1 MKPTKSSLENFETVL
16 FGEQFLP
23 LDLNLS
29 LDLEFNLSKLLFL
42 SSKLFFLE
50 SDRLVGHVFGED

>member
-16 FGEQFLP
+16 F
-23 LDLNLS
+23 DLNLS